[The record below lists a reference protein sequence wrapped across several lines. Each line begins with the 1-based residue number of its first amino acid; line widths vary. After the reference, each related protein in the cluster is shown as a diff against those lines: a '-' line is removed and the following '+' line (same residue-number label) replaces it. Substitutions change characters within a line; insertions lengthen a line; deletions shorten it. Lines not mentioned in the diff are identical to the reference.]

1 MEEFLGSVEVRTQPH
16 QNIHLLKTFGDLFN
30 VYLLR
35 QVPTLG
41 NCKRT
46 VWKNQFLESE
56 DDIGKGGCLRYE

>member
-16 QNIHLLKTFGDLFN
+16 QNIHLLKPLDLFN

-35 QVPTLG
+35 QVVTLG
-41 NCKRT
+41 KCKRT

-56 DDIGKGGCLRYE
+56 EDIGKGGCLRYK